1 MALLNRQQQQT
12 YIQQP
17 QPTVPERTVQQPTPR
32 PSKRIL
38 SKGERVLLVAMVTII
53 ALLSVMNLNTQ
64 SAINTTSVEIQN
76 IENKIDETKKQNA
89 ELSIEVSEL
98 STYERIWNKAKELGL
113 KLNEKN
119 VKVVSGQ

>member
-1 MALLNRQQQQT
+1 
-12 YIQQP
+12 
-17 QPTVPERTVQQPTPR
+17 
-32 PSKRIL
+32 
-38 SKGERVLLVAMVTII
+38 MVTII

>member
-17 QPTVPERTVQQPTPR
+17 QPKVPERTVQQPKIS

-38 SKGERVLLVAMVTII
+38 SKGEKFLLVAMVTAI
-53 ALLSVMNLNTQ
+53 ALMAVMNLNTQ
-64 SAINTTSVEIQN
+64 SALNTTSIEIQK
-76 IENKIDETKKQNA
+76 IEKKIDETKKQNA

-98 STYERIWNKAKELGL
+98 STYERIWNKAKDLGL

-119 VKVVSGQ
+119 VKVVTGQ

>member
-17 QPTVPERTVQQPTPR
+17 QPTVPERPVQQPTPR